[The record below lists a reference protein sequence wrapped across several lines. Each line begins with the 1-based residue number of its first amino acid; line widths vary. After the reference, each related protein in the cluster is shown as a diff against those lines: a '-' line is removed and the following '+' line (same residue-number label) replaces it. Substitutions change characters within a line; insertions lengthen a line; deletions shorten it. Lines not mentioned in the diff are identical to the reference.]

1 MLKWVQKYYCLFD
14 EIVEVESIEDFEN
27 ENDEL
32 NMNLFLFIF
41 NVEFVMIEKMC
52 NKKFLEYLK

>member
-32 NMNLFLFIF
+32 NMSLFLFIV
-41 NVEFVMIEKMC
+41 NEFVMIEKMC

>member
-32 NMNLFLFIF
+32 NMSLFLFIV